1 MAAEGILSHAPLRAG
16 DTVTDAALRRILGGV
31 RQRTLPKPEWTHAAH
46 LVFGAGLLSGTSLA
60 QAEEE
65 APHLIRG
72 YNEATGVLNDDASG
86 YHHTITLFFL
96 RRLDLLRPAHP
107 IAASD
112 WASKALASALARSDY
127 PLRFFSKGLLF
138 TVAARRGWVEPDL
151 QPVDW
156 KDGD

>member
-16 DTVTDAALRRILGGV
+16 DAVTDTALRRILGGV

-46 LVFGAGLLSGTSLA
+46 LVFGVGLLSEGSLA

-65 APHLIRG
+65 APHLICG
-72 YNEATGVLNDDASG
+72 YNEATGVVNDDASG

-96 RRLDLLRPAHP
+96 RRLDLLQPEHP

-112 WASKALASALARSDY
+112 WATEVLASPLAQSDY

-138 TVAARRGWVEPDL
+138 TVAARLGWVEPDL
-151 QPVDW
+151 QPIDW
-156 KDGD
+156 QDDD